1 MTKGN
6 SEKQNVA
13 SKDLQ
18 KLMDDGKLLVKL
30 NHLHSQKVKLNIADC
45 LLDRID
51 DEIDLLYPM
60 MHHVRGLAFMYIQE
74 LIDLLPEVKKEGV
87 INTKLLSIVETLLFG
102 LDYLTHNNFINAGFN
117 EEHKEKIKEILKE
130 TFDEKKTYVYSTD
143 AQRPK
148 LLKSKIFKSEDEIYA
163 EDNRESTSRIYMA
176 VLYKKYDSVMDRFK
190 QVGRVLNDVNLKIE
204 RDSVNYEEML
214 EGKTNIELHEELILY
229 INVIKGTLCW
239 LLNSLSWRNN
249 ELHVF
254 DEIDICSKLG
264 IKK

>member
-1 MTKGN
+1 MTN
-6 SEKQNVA
+6 ENLEKNNNE

-18 KLMDDGKLLVKL
+18 RLMDSGRILVKL
-30 NHLHSQKVKLNIADC
+30 NHLHSQKVKLEIADC
-45 LLDRID
+45 LRDRID

-60 MHHVRGLAFMYIQE
+60 MHHVRALAFMYTQE

-87 INTKLLSIVETLLFG
+87 INTQLLSIIETLLFG
-102 LDYLTHNNFINAGFN
+102 LDYLTHTNFISSGFN

-130 TFDEKKTYVYSTD
+130 TFNEKKTYVYSKD

-163 EDNRESTSRIYMA
+163 EDNRDNTSRIYMA
-176 VLYKKYDSVMDRFK
+176 VLYKKRDSVMERFK
-190 QVGRVLNDVNLKIE
+190 QVGNVLSDVYLKVE
-204 RDSVNYEEML
+204 RDSVTYEEIL

-229 INVIKGTLCW
+229 INMIKGTLCW
-239 LLNSLSWRNN
+239 LLNSVSWREN
-249 ELHVF
+249 ELYVF